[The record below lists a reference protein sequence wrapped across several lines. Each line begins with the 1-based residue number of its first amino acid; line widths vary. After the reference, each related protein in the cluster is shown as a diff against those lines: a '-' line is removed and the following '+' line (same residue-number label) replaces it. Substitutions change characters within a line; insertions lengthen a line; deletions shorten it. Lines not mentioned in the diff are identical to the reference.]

1 MYLTFLPLSIQT
13 NHKLLLNDT
22 KSFFFLQSSNIS
34 IKIHHTHTHTYI
46 YMLLSLSL
54 IQQSESNDQT
64 HFFDRGNGDLLP
76 VQVAQFA

>member
-34 IKIHHTHTHTYI
+34 IKIHHTHTHIYI
-46 YMLLSLSL
+46 HASLVISNSTIR
-54 IQQSESNDQT
+54 IQRPNAL
-64 HFFDRGNGDLLP
+64 FR
-76 VQVAQFA
+76 